1 MKTHTTDP
9 ESDYSQR
16 CMCVCVC
23 VGGRGLWQ
31 QKVHCLRRQREG
43 GGRVE
48 QAAQRLQLGERE
60 TKRGEADSLFLSSCG
75 GGEGE
80 D

>member
-1 MKTHTTDP
+1 MKTHTADP

-16 CMCVCVC
+16 CMCVC